1 MDLAKEMKTAL
12 NEFVGKMVITDLS
25 IDQFI
30 KKMKMSVDSSEL
42 IAKRLE
48 DFEAKVFYDNASG
61 GVNLREGA

>member
-12 NEFVGKMVITDLS
+12 NEYVGKMVITDLS

-30 KKMKMSVDSSEL
+30 KKMKMSVDSSDL

-48 DFEAKVFYDNASG
+48 DFEAKVLYDNASG
-61 GVNLREGA
+61 SVNLREGA